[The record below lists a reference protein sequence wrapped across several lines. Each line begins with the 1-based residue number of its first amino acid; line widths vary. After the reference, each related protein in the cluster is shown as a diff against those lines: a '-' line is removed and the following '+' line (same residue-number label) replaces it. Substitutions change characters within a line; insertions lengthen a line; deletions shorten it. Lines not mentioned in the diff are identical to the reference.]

1 MVGVAGVKDRKAP
14 HGSKRDERA
23 VDRMRMEIW
32 HRGGLRSFD
41 QQNGPVS
48 AAGESCDLGE
58 QPSID
63 QRYREVGDRL
73 AFDQHLVGNQIVAR
87 DETQHPH
94 VERAAS
100 LDGIKQRRL
109 PLCVIHVKPNNRT
122 GHGATAPG

>member
-1 MVGVAGVKDRKAP
+1 MKDRKAP
-14 HGSKRDERA
+14 HGCQRDQRA
-23 VDRMRMEIW
+23 VERVRMDIR

-73 AFDQHLVGNQIVAR
+73 ALDQHLVGNQIVAR
-87 DETQHPH
+87 DET
-94 VERAAS
+94 
-100 LDGIKQRRL
+100 
-109 PLCVIHVKPNNRT
+109 
-122 GHGATAPG
+122 